1 MIQKKAILAIN
12 VDVQKNNKL
21 ISKKG
26 LNMKTEDFKVT
37 INGEEKTFT
46 VRSPSLTDQREAQKV
61 YNQAFT
67 DAIKSKS
74 VVRAKMDDLLEEQ
87 GLWNS
92 DKQAEYT
99 ALQKELLEGER
110 KLAQGGF
117 ALSDAKKLA
126 IKMREVRNKIREL
139 ISVRTSLDN
148 HSAEGQADN
157 ARFNYLVSVCVV
169 YKDNDKKYFE
179 NLEDYM
185 SRIDDPVALAGAQKL
200 ANMIYGLDNN
210 FEKNLPENKFLRKYK
225 FVNDNLRFIDKK
237 GRTVD
242 ADGRLVDENGRYI
255 NEAGEFID
263 KDGNRVDADGEYL
276 VDTQPFLDDNGN
288 PIVVDE
294 EKANETVVNKNND
307 TATTSNTLE
316 NTTDATKQN
325 ISASD
330 VVSTSA

>member
-1 MIQKKAILAIN
+1 
-12 VDVQKNNKL
+12 
-21 ISKKG
+21 
-26 LNMKTEDFKVT
+26 MKTEDFKVT

-46 VRSPSLTDQREAQKV
+46 VRSPSLVDQREGQKV

-74 VVRAKMDDLLEEQ
+74 VVRAKMDDLLKEQ
-87 GLWNS
+87 GLWNEEKQKEYS
-92 DKQAEYT
+92 D
-99 ALQKELLEGER
+99 LQKELLEGER
-110 KLAQGGF
+110 KLAKGGI
-117 ALSDAKKLA
+117 ALSDAKKIALR
-126 IKMREVRNKIREL
+126 MRDVRNRIREL

-179 NLEDYM
+179 SLEDYM
-185 SRIDDPVALAGAQKL
+185 SRSDDPVALNGAQKL

-210 FEKNLPENKFLRKYK
+210 FEKNLPENKFLKKYK

-242 ADGRLVDENGRYI
+242 SEGRLVDENGRYI
-255 NEAGEFID
+255 NEAGEYID

-276 VDTQPFLDDNGN
+276 VDAQPFLDDSGN
-288 PIVVDE
+288 PIVLEEENKTE
-294 EKANETVVNKNND
+294 EKKDEAS
-307 TATTSNTLE
+307 TTSTPAAE
-316 NTTDATKQN
+316 DKKDPASTTAQ
-325 ISASD
+325 
-330 VVSTSA
+330 